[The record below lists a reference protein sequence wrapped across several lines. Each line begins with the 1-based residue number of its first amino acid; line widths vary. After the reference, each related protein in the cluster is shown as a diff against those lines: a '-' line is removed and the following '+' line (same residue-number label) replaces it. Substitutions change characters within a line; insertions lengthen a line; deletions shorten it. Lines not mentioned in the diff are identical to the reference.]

1 MGNTVPDKRK
11 RLVPKEA
18 EVARLWH
25 SQAVRSRSLRTTDG
39 ERLQVLYP
47 GRPSS
52 EAGPDF
58 KDALVVTQ
66 RGGFLQGDVEVHVD
80 QRGWRSH
87 GHHRDPRYNGV
98 ILHAVLYPQ
107 EGVTPLEAGGT
118 APVVALGPL
127 KSRGSPRAKAQAASS
142 RDQREAPLLAWR
154 QGLPEE
160 EVGRLLDRAGDQRFF
175 AKSECFGQEM
185 AQGGED
191 QVLYEALL
199 EALGYS
205 QNQEPFR
212 ALASLLPW
220 QALRREA
227 LTVSQGDRGGLL
239 EALLLG
245 RAGLLPSDVPNRSGG
260 LTGDLQ
266 EHVRR
271 LADRWPE
278 ALQQPASLPWNLF
291 RVRPENHPLRRLLGA
306 ASLLLPHVEQGLA
319 TGMEALLKEEK
330 GCARLTTRLRASAP
344 GIGAGGPRQGQRAPA
359 FIGEGR
365 ARDLLVNVLLPFFH
379 AKGGITGA
387 AWMDAR
393 ALELYHQM
401 PLLQENAITREM
413 RRQLLPPD
421 SPLVQGARRQQG
433 LIHLYRTVFGRVHP
447 APTRACPG
455 PTTTVRDSGQTLR
468 LRPR

>member
-1 MGNTVPDKRK
+1 MGNTVPHKRTGAA
-11 RLVPKEA
+11 PKEA

-25 SQAVRSRSLRTTDG
+25 SQAVRSRSLRTTEG

-66 RGGFLQGDVEVHVD
+66 RGGLLQGDVEIHVD

-107 EGVTPLEAGGT
+107 EGPTPLEDGGT
-118 APVVALGPL
+118 APVVALGPP
-127 KSRGSPRAKAQAASS
+127 KARGSPRAKVQAASS
-142 RDQREAPLLAWR
+142 RDQTKAPLLAWH

-175 AKSECFGQEM
+175 ARSHRFGQEM
-185 AQGGED
+185 AKGEAD

-220 QALRREA
+220 QVLRRESLA
-227 LTVSQGDRGGLL
+227 VPPGDRRGLL

-245 RAGLLPSDVPNRSGG
+245 RAGLLPSDVPERSSV
-260 LTGDLQ
+260 LAGDLQ

-271 LADRWPE
+271 LAHRWPE
-278 ALQQPASLPWNLF
+278 ALHQPASLPWELF
-291 RVRPENHPLRRLLGA
+291 RVRPENHPLRRLIGG

-319 TGMEALLKEEK
+319 PGMEALLKEERR
-330 GCARLTTRLRASAP
+330 GARLTTLLRAPAP
-344 GIGAGGPRQGQRAPA
+344 GTRSGGTRQGQRAPA

-387 AWMDAR
+387 SWMEAR
-393 ALELYHQM
+393 ALDLYCQM

-421 SPLVQGARRQQG
+421 SPLVLGARRQQG
-433 LIHLYRTVFGRVHP
+433 LIHLYRTVFGRVS
-447 APTRACPG
+447 PG
-455 PTTTVRDSGQTLR
+455 PKLR
-468 LRPR
+468 EV